1 MRLDRC
7 TAVVPQHETA
17 IAVSIGGTLRV
28 LRAALT
34 LSARACR
41 QTPCVAA
48 LGEPWWVTRDVCCHV
63 GARNPRKLRLS
74 NDRQSVR
81 PVDQRFTSF
90 PENSL

>member
-34 LSARACR
+34 LSARVQADPLR
-41 QTPCVAA
+41 GGAGRAVA
-48 LGEPWWVTRDVCCHV
+48 GYTRCLL
-63 GARNPRKLRLS
+63 PRWRAKS
-74 NDRQSVR
+74 PDAA
-81 PVDQRFTSF
+81 PV
-90 PENSL
+90 E

>member
-34 LSARACR
+34 LSARVQADPLR
-41 QTPCVAA
+41 GGAGRAVA
-48 LGEPWWVTRDVCCHV
+48 GYTRCLL
-63 GARNPRKLRLS
+63 PRRCAKS
-74 NDRQSVR
+74 PEAA
-81 PVDQRFTSF
+81 PV
-90 PENSL
+90 E